1 MPRGEDA
8 RFEVRASGAPPYRY
22 AWLVDDRLAPAD
34 TNRVLT
40 LDTVGLADDGTVVRA
55 IVTNAFGAD
64 TSAPARLTVTANSRP
79 VLTIGQPLP
88 TQRYAAGERLSF
100 AGAGVDAEDGDLAPA
115 ALRWRVDFHHDDH
128 THPVT
133 REAGV
138 ASGYIDIPTVGE
150 VSDNVFYRVTL
161 SAADA
166 DGLPGTT
173 YVDVQPRK
181 ATLRFVT
188 EPAGLELNADGY
200 TEAAPFTLA
209 SVVGL
214 ERSVQAPHAQRVG
227 GASYTFDSWDDGAR
241 GPVRY
246 YTVGETAEQ
255 TFTARYVRVPEGEG
269 TGLTARFYAG
279 ELGADGPVLVERV
292 DSTIDFNWGWEAPAP
307 GVPADGF
314 SAVWTGLL
322 EAPYAGDYTLTT
334 ATNDGV
340 RLYVDGQLLIDDW
353 EYQELSYHSV
363 TVSLA
368 AGQRVPVRM
377 EAFDWIRES
386 VAQLAWSH
394 PRLPAGI
401 VPRAYLYP
409 EGTASTPGT
418 TSPQLLVR
426 PVGELDQQLVAFIQ
440 LPAGAGS
447 GEVGCRLVDALGR
460 AHGEVRVV
468 ADEAFALR
476 ALPFGALAPGLYH
489 LQVRFETQ
497 VVGVPVV
504 VGG

>member
-1 MPRGEDA
+1 MTTLVRLCLLAALPTLAGCGGGGGGLNLFSLDQDKQLGAQVNQEILANPREYPVLPERGNEEAYGYIRGITDKILNSGKVEHKDEFA
-8 RFEVRASGAPPYRY
+8 WEVR
-22 AWLVDDRLAPAD
+22 LIDDD
-34 TNRVLT
+34 NT
-40 LDTVGLADDGTVVRA
+40 L
-55 IVTNAFGAD
+55 NAF
-64 TSAPARLTVTANSRP
+64 
-79 VLTIGQPLP
+79 
-88 TQRYAAGERLSF
+88 
-100 AGAGVDAEDGDLAPA
+100 
-115 ALRWRVDFHHDDH
+115 
-128 THPVT
+128 
-133 REAGV
+133 
-138 ASGYIDIPTVGE
+138 
-150 VSDNVFYRVTL
+150 
-161 SAADA
+161 
-166 DGLPGTT
+166 
-173 YVDVQPRK
+173 
-181 ATLRFVT
+181 AT
-188 EPAGLELNADGY
+188 P
-200 TEAAPFTLA
+200 
-209 SVVGL
+209 
-214 ERSVQAPHAQRVG
+214 
-227 GASYTFDSWDDGAR
+227 
-241 GPVRY
+241 
-246 YTVGETAEQ
+246 
-255 TFTARYVRVPEGEG
+255 
-269 TGLTARFYAG
+269 
-279 ELGADGPVLVERV
+279 
-292 DSTIDFNWGWEAPAP
+292 
-307 GVPADGF
+307 
-314 SAVWTGLL
+314 
-322 EAPYAGDYTLTT
+322 GDYTLTT

-340 RLYVDGQLLIDDW
+340 RLYVDGQLRIDDW

-426 PVGELDQQLVAFIQ
+426 PVGELDQQLVAFTP

-447 GEVGCRLVDALGR
+447 GGVGCRLVDALGR